1 MKAEKCIPIFIQA
14 IHDYHV
20 KDDINSTL
28 TIPSELSDFEALLY
42 EKCWIDTVQWHMEDL
57 IRNPS
62 IDPVEGMTLKR
73 RIDQSNQVR
82 TDTVEK
88 IDDFFWMKF
97 KDNGDNTSTWN
108 TESPGWVLDKLSIL
122 CLKIYH
128 MKEQTLRTD
137 IDEIHIETC
146 TGKLQ
151 VLVQQQEDLTISY
164 NDLIIDYENGVKV
177 MKLYRQMKMYNDKTL
192 NPVLYKKSSSN

>member
-1 MKAEKCIPIFIQA
+1 MIAEKCIPIFIQA

-28 TIPSELSDFEALLY
+28 IIPSELSDFEALLY

-137 IDEIHIETC
+137 TDEIHIKTC
-146 TGKLQ
+146 IGKLQ

-164 NDLIIDYENGVKV
+164 NNLIIDYENGVKV

>member
-1 MKAEKCIPIFIQA
+1 MIAEKCIPIFVQA

-28 TIPSELSDFEALLY
+28 IIQSELSDFEALLY

-97 KDNGDNTSTWN
+97 KDNGDNNSTWN

-137 IDEIHIETC
+137 TDEIHIKTC
-146 TGKLQ
+146 IGKLQ

-164 NDLIIDYENGVKV
+164 NNLIIDYENGVKV

>member
-1 MKAEKCIPIFIQA
+1 MIAEKCIPIFIQA
-14 IHDYHV
+14 IDDYHV

-28 TIPSELSDFEALLY
+28 VMPSELNNFEALLY

-57 IRNPS
+57 IRKPN
-62 IDPVEGMTLKR
+62 IDPVEGMSLKR
-73 RIDQSNQVR
+73 RIDQSNQDR

-88 IDDFFWMKF
+88 IDDFFWVKF

-137 IDEIHIETC
+137 TDEIHIETC

-151 VLVQQQEDLTISY
+151 VLVQQQDDLTISY
-164 NDLIIDYENGVKV
+164 NNLIDDYANGVKV
-177 MKLYRQMKMYNDKTL
+177 MKLYRQMKMYNDKNL

>member
-1 MKAEKCIPIFIQA
+1 MTAEKCIPIFIQA

-20 KDDINSTL
+20 LDDINSTL
-28 TIPSELSDFEALLY
+28 IIPSELSDFEALLY

-62 IDPVEGMTLKR
+62 IEPVEGMILKR

-137 IDEIHIETC
+137 TDETHIETC

-164 NDLIIDYENGVKV
+164 NNLIIDYKNGVKV

-192 NPVLYKKSSSN
+192 NPILYKKSSSN

>member
-1 MKAEKCIPIFIQA
+1 MIAEKCIPIFIQA

-28 TIPSELSDFEALLY
+28 VIPSKLSAFEALLY

-88 IDDFFWMKF
+88 IDDSFWMKF

>member
-1 MKAEKCIPIFIQA
+1 MIAEKCIPIFIQS

-28 TIPSELSDFEALLY
+28 IIPSELSDFEALLY

-88 IDDFFWMKF
+88 IDDLFWMKF
-97 KDNGDNTSTWN
+97 KDNGDNNSTWN

-137 IDEIHIETC
+137 TDEIHIKTC